1 MRLYSL
7 SSSSDRAALEA
18 LREDSLQDEGVE
30 RAVKDILRDVR
41 ARGDDAVRDCTAR
54 FDGVMRPALRLSD
67 EELSALADRC
77 DPAVRAALEEAAD
90 RIRAFHAPQRP
101 RGFVL
106 EGGRLEQ
113 RVHPLDVVGLY
124 VPGGRAAYPSTVLMT
139 AVPAVVAGVRR
150 VCVATPPQQGP
161 DLIAPAI
168 AAACQIAGVTDVFTM
183 GGAQAVAAFAYGTH
197 EVPRVDKICGPG
209 NAYVAAAKRAVAGR
223 VGVDLFAG
231 PSEILVLE
239 HGVTDS
245 DVPGLSRLIALDLI
259 AQAEHDPR
267 AIAAVVTTSVALA
280 DALPAAVAAALAA
293 APNPVAQQS
302 LTATGAVCLAHD
314 VDEAIA
320 FAQAWAPEH
329 LEWLADPA
337 LSSRVKTAG
346 AIFVGPH
353 TPEPVGDYFAGPN
366 HTLPTGGTSRF
377 ASGLST
383 TDFVRKT
390 HVITWDERDL
400 RAHGE
405 KIATL
410 ARSEGLPGHARS
422 VEGRLRLPASAT
434 VAVDDDPGRF
444 AVPAVR
450 AQKAYTLDAPPDA
463 PVKLNQNEAAED
475 LPADLKALIL
485 QRFGTVDFRRY
496 PPFAPD
502 DVLETLAA
510 VDGWRKDGVLVGNGS
525 NELLVALFRT
535 VLGPGERVLRPDP
548 CFSIYPLHLGLVG
561 AEQERLVLSPDDD
574 YRWPVERLVER
585 ARAAK
590 VVLLT
595 TPNNPTGSV
604 LTASD
609 IERVLD
615 ATRGLVVVDEAYRE
629 FCGQD
634 FAPLL
639 RRYPHL
645 VLLRTFSKARGLAG
659 LRFGYL
665 LADPRL
671 VTEIRK
677 VLLPYNVSALTQAAA
692 LVLLERRDLVDT
704 RAAATMQARDV
715 LVQALRAKGRRVI
728 EGGANFVLVSSTTP
742 RADFERLLAA
752 GVLVRDLSHTT
763 PGFLRVSVGTDEEH
777 ARLLGAL

>member
-1 MRLYSL
+1 VRLYSL

-18 LREDSLQDEGVE
+18 LREESLEDEGVE

-54 FDGVMRPALRLSD
+54 FDGVTRSALRLSD
-67 EELSALADRC
+67 DELSALAARC

-106 EGGRLEQ
+106 DGGRLEQ

-150 VCVATPPQQGP
+150 VCVATPPQKGA

-183 GGAQAVAAFAYGTH
+183 GGAQAVAAFAYGTG

-231 PSEILVLE
+231 PSEVLVLE
-239 HGVTDS
+239 HGVGDV
-245 DVPGLSRLIALDLI
+245 DVPRLAKLIALDLI

-267 AIAAVVTTSVALA
+267 AIAAVVTTSKALA

-302 LTATGAVCLAHD
+302 LTATGAVCLARD

-337 LSSRVKTAG
+337 LSSRVTTAG

-390 HVITWDERDL
+390 HVIAWDERDL

-410 ARSEGLPGHARS
+410 AHSEGLPGHARS
-422 VEGRLRLPASAT
+422 VEERLRLPATASA
-434 VAVDDDPGRF
+434 VVDDDPGRF
-444 AVPAVR
+444 AVPLVR

-475 LPADLKALIL
+475 LPAELKALIL

-502 DVLETLAA
+502 DVLEKIAA
-510 VDGWRKDGVLVGNGS
+510 VDGWRNDGVLVGNGS

-535 VLGPGERVLRPDP
+535 VLGPGERVLRADP
-548 CFSIYPLHLGLVG
+548 
-561 AEQERLVLSPDDD
+561 SPDDD

-585 ARAAK
+585 SRAAK

-604 LTASD
+604 LTARD

-639 RRYPHL
+639 QRHPRL

-692 LVLLERRDLVDT
+692 LVLLERRDLVDA
-704 RAAATMQARDV
+704 RAAATMQARDG

-728 EGGANFVLVSSTTP
+728 EGGANFVLLSSTTP

>member
-1 MRLYSL
+1 
-7 SSSSDRAALEA
+7 
-18 LREDSLQDEGVE
+18 
-30 RAVKDILRDVR
+30 
-41 ARGDDAVRDCTAR
+41 
-54 FDGVMRPALRLSD
+54 
-67 EELSALADRC
+67 
-77 DPAVRAALEEAAD
+77 
-90 RIRAFHAPQRP
+90 
-101 RGFVL
+101 
-106 EGGRLEQ
+106 
-113 RVHPLDVVGLY
+113 
-124 VPGGRAAYPSTVLMT
+124 
-139 AVPAVVAGVRR
+139 
-150 VCVATPPQQGP
+150 
-161 DLIAPAI
+161 
-168 AAACQIAGVTDVFTM
+168 
-183 GGAQAVAAFAYGTH
+183 
-197 EVPRVDKICGPG
+197 
-209 NAYVAAAKRAVAGR
+209 
-223 VGVDLFAG
+223 
-231 PSEILVLE
+231 
-239 HGVTDS
+239 
-245 DVPGLSRLIALDLI
+245 
-259 AQAEHDPR
+259 
-267 AIAAVVTTSVALA
+267 
-280 DALPAAVAAALAA
+280 
-293 APNPVAQQS
+293 
-302 LTATGAVCLAHD
+302 
-314 VDEAIA
+314 
-320 FAQAWAPEH
+320 
-329 LEWLADPA
+329 
-337 LSSRVKTAG
+337 
-346 AIFVGPH
+346 
-353 TPEPVGDYFAGPN
+353 
-366 HTLPTGGTSRF
+366 
-377 ASGLST
+377 
-383 TDFVRKT
+383 
-390 HVITWDERDL
+390 
-400 RAHGE
+400 
-405 KIATL
+405 
-410 ARSEGLPGHARS
+410 
-422 VEGRLRLPASAT
+422 
-434 VAVDDDPGRF
+434 
-444 AVPAVR
+444 
-450 AQKAYTLDAPPDA
+450 
-463 PVKLNQNEAAED
+463 
-475 LPADLKALIL
+475 
-485 QRFGTVDFRRY
+485 
-496 PPFAPD
+496 
-502 DVLETLAA
+502 
-510 VDGWRKDGVLVGNGS
+510 
-525 NELLVALFRT
+525 LLVALFRT